1 MAVSGGSGYRH
12 PPDMIFSVKGVA
24 GMTGVDG
31 SGAVL
36 LETGRL
42 RLRRFTEADADAL
55 TELDSDPEVMR
66 YLTGGQPTPA
76 DVVRGELL
84 PRLLAGYDRHP
95 GLGRWA
101 AVDRA
106 TGTFLGWFALD
117 APAAEPSPGAAAPQA
132 GVRPEAGPPAAEPV
146 PGAAPQ
152 AGLWPGAGAPA
163 AEPVPGADAPQAGP
177 LPGPAA
183 GAAPPAAA
191 PPAAAQPAAA
201 QPGTQAELGYR
212 LRRAAWGRG
221 LATEGSRAL
230 LRYAFATVGLA
241 RVWAQTMAV
250 NTPSRR
256 VMEKAGLRY
265 VRTFHLD
272 WDDPIEGTEHGEV
285 EYELLRAEWA
295 AREAG

>member
-1 MAVSGGSGYRH
+1 MT
-12 PPDMIFSVKGVA
+12 GV
-24 GMTGVDG
+24 TGVDG

-42 RLRRFTEADADAL
+42 RLRRFTGGDADAL

-66 YLTGGQPTPA
+66 YLTGGRPTPA

-117 APAAEPSPGAAAPQA
+117 APAG
-132 GVRPEAGPPAAEPV
+132 
-146 PGAAPQ
+146 
-152 AGLWPGAGAPA
+152 
-163 AEPVPGADAPQAGP
+163 
-177 LPGPAA
+177 
-183 GAAPPAAA
+183 
-191 PPAAAQPAAA
+191 AQPV
-201 QPGTQAELGYR
+201 TQAELGYR
-212 LRRAAWGRG
+212 LRRAAWGHG

-230 LRYAFATVGLA
+230 LRHAFATVGLA

-250 NTPSRR
+250 NTASRR